1 MLSHP
6 LHRLCWSTLP
16 IAQRSSRPAL
26 LSACPF
32 ASRHWPALH
41 TPTRSL
47 SASTPAAAA
56 AARRRAAATTS
67 SAGQSYAAVWLS
79 LLAGSAWLASSTV
92 SADAAAP
99 PPPAPPRAVNSRTAL
114 ARQVNRAAAMGD
126 VAALRRLLKDN
137 PAPDTA
143 NLPHPSGWTPLLA
156 AAANGHDEA
165 VAVLLEHG
173 ADVNG
178 KDKYAVT
185 RRNLSTDLLR
195 SRAEFQTAIN
205 PRISC
210 LGWTPLHYGTHRQQ
224 THCGQ
229 SRTTHSASQSV
240 ARSFTHSLAYA
251 ACSVCIVV
259 CAVAVAFQH
268 LSTIELLLSHGADIA
283 AKNAEG
289 DEPLGCI
296 DWEYVDNGQEVRQ
309 RLESVFSSERE
320 RRLVE
325 QRAQREGGACQ
336 EPAGGEAAP
345 VNGGPADAHLQ
356 RVVRHTAT
364 RERLVR
370 CQQTARV
377 PLSRLERCGQNHAS
391 QDAGQRAAP
400 QRPGQQIHSHR
411 SPHCT
416 QPRQTRHI
424 AIRATASC
432 SRLRRCSVCAD
443 MTEFASKHEM
453 ARLIGSPPGYVG
465 YEEGG
470 QLTTKL
476 TKCPDAVVLL
486 DEVEKVA
493 SQPPHRPSSCDL
505 HDAIA
510 E

>member
-325 QRAQREGGACQ
+325 QRRREKEERVRNPLEVKLRQSMVGQLMPIYSVSSAIRRR
-336 EPAGGEAAP
+336 E
-345 VNGGPADAHLQ
+345 NGWYDASKPLVFLFLGSSGVGKTMLAKTLAKELHPNDQDNRFIRIGRL
-356 RVVRHTAT
+356 TAHNLDKHGT
-364 RERLVR
+364 SRY
-370 CQQTARV
+370 V
-377 PLSRLERCGQNHAS
+377 PLP
-391 QDAGQRAAP
+391 AA
-400 QRPGQQIHSHR
+400 HVSVAAL
-411 SPHCT
+411 CV
-416 QPRQTRHI
+416 QT
-424 AIRATASC
+424 
-432 SRLRRCSVCAD
+432 
-443 MTEFASKHEM
+443 
-453 ARLIGSPPGYVG
+453 
-465 YEEGG
+465 
-470 QLTTKL
+470 
-476 TKCPDAVVLL
+476 
-486 DEVEKVA
+486 
-493 SQPPHRPSSCDL
+493 
-505 HDAIA
+505 
-510 E
+510 